1 MNKTLFTLAV
11 VSAFAAGSAF
21 ATSTNVHTE
30 NFDSRATGAIAGQ
43 TGWTSGENDQ
53 SEVKE
58 ANGGK
63 YLELKTEGDTLT
75 NTLASASVA
84 NDAIA
89 GGGTVVFSS
98 EIKFVAS
105 DSLDCGIE
113 GGTDDTKFAIYAYQ
127 ETDSSP
133 ANLVVFHGYV
143 DANDNLV
150 HYVNECF
157 TNTVIDTSTFTTV
170 TVTVCRADHF
180 EGGTAADGMFFQVSL
195 NGDAPL
201 ETTYED
207 DYTATFGANWMRTVN
222 GAAGNAG
229 DFSAICLKGTGE
241 VDNIS
246 VVAEEQAEQSDDWV
260 DNPTDVAGQTAAQA
274 YPTLASTDLADADAE
289 DLTVWAKANNVD
301 FSTAEN
307 SADTLVDAFLLNCDP
322 TDVDD
327 EKDEFVITI
336 EIVDGDVVVNLPEGK
351 TYNGTI
357 QLKGSNDLS
366 TWADIDDTDTDDYKF
381 FKYELSL

>member
-89 GGGTVVFSS
+89 NGGTVVFESD
-98 EIKFVAS
+98 IKFVAS
-105 DSLDCGIE
+105 DTADCGLT
-113 GGTDDTKFAIYAYQ
+113 GGTDDTKFAIFAYAPDGGP
-127 ETDSSP
+127 T
-133 ANLVVFHGYV
+133 NLVVFHASDVGVYT
-143 DANDNLV
+143 
-150 HYVNECF
+150 NE
-157 TNTVIDTSTFTTV
+157 VIDVDGELDDPDAYTKV
-170 TVTVCRADHF
+170 TVRVFVEPGNAANGLFFTVALN
-180 EGGTAADGMFFQVSL
+180 DGE
-195 NGDAPL
+195 PL
-201 ETTYED
+201 EHAENAYSAIGGDYELD
-207 DYTATFGANWMRTVN
+207 PTWFKTVN
-222 GAAGNAG
+222 SDSDGADA
-229 DFSAICLKGTGE
+229 FSAICLKGTGA

-246 VVAEEQAEQSDDWV
+246 VVAEEAAAEDWAA
-260 DNPTDVAGQTAAQA
+260 DPTDVTGQTAAEA
-274 YPTLASTDLADADAE
+274 YPSLDNTALASADAE
-289 DLTVWAKANNVD
+289 ALTQWAGTYGVD
-301 FSTAEN
+301 Y
-307 SADTLVDAFLLNCDP
+307 ADVADDPGNYVDAFLLNCDP

-327 EKDEFVITI
+327 EAEEFVATITI
-336 EIVDGDVVVNLPEGK
+336 DGNGDIVVTPPDGK
-351 TYNGTI
+351 TYNVTP
-357 QLKGSNDLS
+357 QLKGKASLTDADWDDLGDYD
-366 TWADIDDTDTDDYKF
+366 TADTTGYQF
-381 FKYELSL
+381 FMLELSL